1 MPRVSQLF
9 FAVSVLCAIAGM
21 AWGIQMAESTV
32 HDQIPAHAHL
42 NLLGWV
48 GSAIYGTFFALNPGR
63 FRRTAWVVL
72 VLNTVGVVTMTTF
85 LALFYAGGMQPTSP
99 YLMPLQAGV
108 TIVVAGMIVFATAV
122 FRRLFSRQTP

>member
-9 FAVSVLCAIAGM
+9 FAVAVICGIAGM
-21 AWGIQMAESTV
+21 AWGIHMAESGV
-32 HDQIPAHAHL
+32 HNQYPAHAHL

-72 VLNTVGVVTMTTF
+72 LLNTIGVAVMIPC
-85 LALFYAGGMQPTSP
+85 LAMFYAEGNSPTSP
-99 YLMPLQAGV
+99 YLMPLGIA
-108 TIVVAGMIVFATAV
+108 TFVVLAGMVAFATAV
-122 FRRLFSRQTP
+122 FRRLFGAQMP